1 MSEARASGCS
11 RAGKVIGR
19 RGRRCSSMKW
29 SASRMSSQAGKGF
42 GMFEVA
48 SRLQQTGADI
58 IHLEVGRP
66 SSDTPIHIKEA
77 AKAALD
83 AGIVHYG
90 ELQGLQPLRVA
101 LAERY
106 TSLYGA
112 NYSPDEV
119 LITNGVT
126 QASFATFMAA
136 IEEGDEVIVL
146 DPFYPQ
152 HNSKIRLAGGI
163 VVTVPLKLMEG
174 TFRLDIDAVETAISP
189 ATKMIVLV
197 NPANPTGTVYTREEL
212 QQLAAVAVDND
223 LLVLSDEVYEF
234 ITFDEHRHVC
244 FASLPG
250 MKERTITVSA
260 FTKAYAMDGWRM
272 GFAAAPEPIIAEL
285 RRVTMNSTTHPC
297 VFAQEGA
304 LVAVTASQDCV
315 KQMVAED
322 RVRRDLVVETIN
334 AIPGMN
340 CPVPQGTIYAFCDI
354 SGLGVD
360 ADTLALRVLEETH
373 VAVESGVFYSG
384 RGKDYLRICFGSEP
398 YERLAEGMKRLSSYL
413 AKEAT

>member
-1 MSEARASGCS
+1 
-11 RAGKVIGR
+11 
-19 RGRRCSSMKW
+19 MKW

-48 SRLQQTGADI
+48 SRLQQSGADI

-66 SSDTPIHIKEA
+66 SNDTPAHIKEA

-90 ELQGLQPLRVA
+90 ELQGLQALRVA

-106 TSLYGA
+106 TSLYSA
-112 NYSPDEV
+112 DYSPDEV

-126 QASFATFMAA
+126 QASFAAFMAT
-136 IEEGDEVIVL
+136 IEDGDEVIVL

-152 HNSKIRLAGGI
+152 HNSKIMLAGGK
-163 VVTVPLKLMEG
+163 VVTVPLRLVEG
-174 TFRLDIDAVETAISP
+174 MFRLDVEAVEAAITP
-189 ATKMIVLV
+189 ATKMIVLI

-212 QQLAAVAVDND
+212 LKLAAIAAGND

-234 ITFDEHRHVC
+234 ITFDDHRHVC

-272 GFAAAPEPIIAEL
+272 GYAAAPEPIIAEL

-315 KQMVAED
+315 REMVAED
-322 RVRRDLVVETIN
+322 RIRRDLVVDTLN
-334 AIPGMN
+334 SIPGVS
-340 CPVPQGTIYAFCDI
+340 CPVSQGTIYAFSDI
-354 SGLGVD
+354 GALGVD

-373 VAVESGVFYSG
+373 VAVESGSFYSG

-398 YERLAEGMKRLSSYL
+398 YARLAEGMERLSSYL
-413 AKEAT
+413 GKGAGA